1 MSEAGK
7 ILEILRSIELPLERR
22 RSVRASEKHQKR
34 GFVLGYAISYSNG
47 WTCSTAT
54 REQPLLALLLCQYIR
69 RRLPHFVFTSIMV
82 NQGRSALHVDM
93 SNCDL
98 SAIFSLGDH
107 TGGEL
112 WQYPNT
118 VLRIHGKLRQCHGS
132 LPHITLPFE
141 GERYSFV
148 YYNLAAQINKKPT
161 AETTAVL
168 DALGFWRPD
177 DRPTRTLPAR
187 QDLLGDAA
195 RILRKEY
202 GLSSKFIGDY
212 ANKRIPSKH
221 EERRQARR
229 ASGHR

>member
-1 MSEAGK
+1 MSEAGE

-34 GFVLGYAISYSNG
+34 GFVLGYTICYSQG

-54 REQPLLALLLCQYIR
+54 RKHPLLAFLLCQYIR
-69 RRLPHFVFTSIMV
+69 RRLPNFVFTSIMV

-148 YYNLAAQINKKPT
+148 YYNLAAKVAKEPSP
-161 AETTAVL
+161 ETTAVL

-187 QDLLGDAA
+187 QDLLADAA

-212 ANKRIPSKH
+212 ANKTIPSETEK
-221 EERRQARR
+221 RRQTRK